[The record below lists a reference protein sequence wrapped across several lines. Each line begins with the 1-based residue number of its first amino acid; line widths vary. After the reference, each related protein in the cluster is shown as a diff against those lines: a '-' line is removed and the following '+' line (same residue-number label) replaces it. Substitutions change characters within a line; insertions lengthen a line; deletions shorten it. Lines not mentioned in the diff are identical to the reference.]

1 MKLFKID
8 FHIFIKGDDVLCCL
22 FFWHKLD
29 TTSSHLEKGNLN
41 KNKSD
46 GNMRN
51 SMGHFIAQLLIWSA
65 QPRMGCV
72 PLDKCPYG
80 V

>member
-22 FFWHKLD
+22 FFWQKLD
-29 TTSSHLEKGNLN
+29 TISSHLEKGNLN

-65 QPRMGCV
+65 QPSMDCV
-72 PLDKCPYG
+72 TPGQMSL
-80 V
+80 

>member
-1 MKLFKID
+1 MMM
-8 FHIFIKGDDVLCCL
+8 CCAVY

-29 TTSSHLEKGNLN
+29 TISSHLEKGKLN

-51 SMGHFIAQLLIWSA
+51 SMGHFIAQLLICSA
-65 QPRMGCV
+65 QPSMDCV
-72 PLDKCPYG
+72 TPGQMSL
-80 V
+80 